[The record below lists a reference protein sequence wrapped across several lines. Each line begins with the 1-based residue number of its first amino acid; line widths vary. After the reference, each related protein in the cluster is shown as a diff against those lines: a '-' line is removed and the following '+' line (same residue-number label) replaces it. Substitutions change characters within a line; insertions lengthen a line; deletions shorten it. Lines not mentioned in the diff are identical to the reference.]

1 MPIEVKDGV
10 ISGDVHSGDVHITNI
25 TNIHHQSKNNGDVK
39 VNQSENNGDVKVN
52 WYGLMVTRNQYFSM
66 FYIAL
71 TLTIAFL
78 IFIWLAWESH
88 FRDHPLG
95 WIMIGGCCVMALSLI
110 AWAFETKT
118 MNKKFSEEEAKN
130 NH

>member
-10 ISGDVHSGDVHITNI
+10 ISGDVHSGDVHNTNI
-25 TNIHHQSKNNGDVK
+25 TNIHHQS
-39 VNQSENNGDVKVN
+39 ENNGNVKVN

-71 TLTIAFL
+71 TLTPAFL
-78 IFIWLAWESH
+78 IFIWLTLEQKNIDGSA
-88 FRDHPLG
+88 G
-95 WIMIGGCCVMALSLI
+95 WIMIGGGCMMVVSLI

-118 MNKKFSEEEAKN
+118 MDKKFSEEEAKN

>member
-10 ISGDVHSGDVHITNI
+10 ISGDVHSGDVHNTNI
-25 TNIHHQSKNNGDVK
+25 TNIHHQS
-39 VNQSENNGDVKVN
+39 ENNGNVKVN

-118 MNKKFSEEEAKN
+118 MDKKFSEEEAKN
-130 NH
+130 NN